1 MLFGAVRCSLVLF
14 GAVWCCSVLFGA
26 VEPARPA
33 LLAGL
38 HRALAGFGALWRAY
52 TALFGGLVV
61 PGIVFDQRGLI
72 GKDLRLDNHH
82 GLERCR
88 PIGKDLTLKR
98 HAF

>member
-1 MLFGAVRCSLVLF
+1 MLFGAVERAPHSLAVLHR
-14 GAVWCCSVLFGA
+14 A
-26 VEPARPA
+26 
-33 LLAGL
+33 LAGL
-38 HRALAGFGALWRAY
+38 HRRALAGFGALWRAY

-72 GKDLRLDNHH
+72 GKDLRHDNPH

-98 HAF
+98 HAFERFIGEWRL